1 MQTITTKYLAPTNHN
16 GSRFKATHTGN
27 ATSVTIPYDY
37 SMSADA
43 NHTRVAFMLA
53 EKLNWEGDYIGGHTK
68 DGMVFVNA
76 KPNYSFHTKR
86 RENKDFDFSVDIHP
100 A

>member
-1 MQTITTKYLAPTNHN
+1 MQTITTKYLGPTDYK
-16 GSRFKATHTGN
+16 GSRFKATHTGGF
-27 ATSVTIPYDY
+27 TSVTIPYDY
-37 SMSADA
+37 SMSTDA
-43 NHTRVAFMLA
+43 KHTRVAFMLA
-53 EKLNWEGDYIGGHTK
+53 EKLKWDGDYIGGHTK

-86 RENKDFDFSVDIHP
+86 QEE